1 MNENKNELKRFLIKL
16 TAISVAVIIILN
28 VTFNLIF
35 ADKLKIF
42 NIENIKDK
50 IRIEMNK
57 GLKKEKLIND
67 EDKDLI
73 LKFYKK
79 IQNELEDLE
88 TN

>member
-1 MNENKNELKRFLIKL
+1 MVQVEIIKKVCPMSGWLTNKK
-16 TAISVAVIIILN
+16 T
-28 VTFNLIF
+28 
-35 ADKLKIF
+35 
-42 NIENIKDK
+42 IKDK